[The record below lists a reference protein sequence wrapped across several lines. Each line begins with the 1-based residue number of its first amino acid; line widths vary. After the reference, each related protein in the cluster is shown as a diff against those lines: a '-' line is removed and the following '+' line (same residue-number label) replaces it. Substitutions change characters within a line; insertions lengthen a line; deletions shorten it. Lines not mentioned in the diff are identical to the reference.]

1 MRRVSMALVLAVVL
15 AAGCRT
21 ADAPAQRRPGP
32 AVASPDAPA
41 GSEPRAPGKAHDGA
55 STPSGEGGLQPA
67 FAGEIQRIDSAV
79 RARMSFSWRQG
90 CPVGFGDL
98 RLLTLSFWGFD
109 RRVHTGE
116 LVVHED
122 ASRDVVNVFQE
133 LFEAEFPVDRMRLVD
148 EYEGDDDRSMG
159 ANNTSGFNCREATGH
174 PGVWSEHSY
183 GRAIDINPLVNPY
196 VASDRTVLPPAGARY
211 ADRSGK
217 AKGMILEGDLV
228 VRAFASIGWEWGGS
242 WSSIKDYQ
250 HFSATGR

>member
-1 MRRVSMALVLAVVL
+1 MRRVSMALVLAAVL
-15 AAGCRT
+15 AGCKT
-21 ADAPAQRRPGP
+21 ADAPADRSPDL
-32 AVASPDAPA
+32 AVASADAPA
-41 GSEPRAPGKAHDGA
+41 WSEPWAPGKPRDRA
-55 STPSGEGGLQPA
+55 SMPSAEGGPPSA
-67 FAGEIQRIDSAV
+67 FAGEIHRIGSAM
-79 RARMSFSWRQG
+79 RARMSFSWRHG

-116 LVVHED
+116 LVVHKD
-122 ASRDVVNVFQE
+122 ASGDVVNAFRV
-133 LFEAEFPVDRMRLVD
+133 LFEAEFPIQRMRLVD
-148 EYEGDDDRSMG
+148 EYEGDDDRSMA

-174 PGVWSEHSY
+174 QGVWSEHSY

-196 VASDRTVLPPAGARY
+196 VASDRTVLPPEGARY
-211 ADRSGK
+211 ADRSEK